1 MKEHNSKSIRI
12 NEWFVPKFG
21 PMKFRAFIG
30 MLFLPYTG
38 MCVSF
43 TIIGSMLSESILWD
57 RVLAIFI
64 IYFLALGVSAH
75 AADNLGSKKIKPWG
89 NFFTPLELK
98 LMIVG
103 GLSVSYGIGLYYILT
118 FAPLLLIIAVAEG
131 FFLFAYNFE
140 LFKGFFHSN
149 FWFAISWGSLPL
161 LAGYIIQTNSI
172 SILSVFSSIIVFF
185 VAYSEIRISR
195 IYKEIKRNSQHT
207 YDSNTK
213 KLEFY
218 LKILSLTTIS
228 FAIILTAYKFYI
240 QDYNIFYV
248 LLFT

>member
-1 MKEHNSKSIRI
+1 MKERNIKSIRI

-21 PMKFRAFIG
+21 PMKFRAFVG

-57 RVLAIFI
+57 RVLSIFI

-89 NFFTPLELK
+89 NFFTSLELK

-103 GLSVSYGIGLYYILT
+103 GISVSYGIGLYYILT
-118 FAPLLLIIAVAEG
+118 FTPLLLIIAVLEG

-140 LFKGFFHSN
+140 LFKGFFHN
-149 FWFAISWGSLPL
+149 NIWFAISWGSLPL
-161 LAGYIIQTNSI
+161 LAGFVIQTNSI
-172 SILSVFSSIIVFF
+172 SILSVILSIIAFF
-185 VAYSEIRISR
+185 VAYSEIRMSR
-195 IYKEIKRNSQHT
+195 VYKESKRKLPSSD
-207 YDSNTK
+207 DSVTK
-213 KLEFY
+213 KLESY
-218 LKILSLTTIS
+218 LKILSITTIL
-228 FAIILTAYKFYI
+228 FAILLTVYKFYI
-240 QDYNIFYV
+240 QY
-248 LLFT
+248 